1 MHTIQT
7 LLFTVLL
14 MFPLIP
20 FLVFCGYTDLR
31 EDVDV
36 DIHSGTGEVLP
47 AIDEPLERRDD
58 GHDAKGGKTVVW
70 SCY

>member
-7 LLFTVLL
+7 LLFIVLL
-14 MFPLIP
+14 VFPLVW
-20 FLVFCGYTDLR
+20 FLVFRGYTDFR
-31 EDVDV
+31 EDVDFDV
-36 DIHSGTGEVLP
+36 HSGTGEVLP

-58 GHDAKGGKTVVW
+58 EDDAKGGNTVVW